1 MDKKTKFIFVTGGV
15 TSGLG
20 KGITAASLGRLLK
33 ARGYRVANQKLDPY
47 LNVDP
52 SNMSPIQHGEVFV
65 TDDGAECDIDVGH
78 YERFTDE
85 NLTNTSNITAG
96 KIYLS
101 VLERE
106 RAGAYEGK
114 TVQVIPHITD
124 HIKSVIQQV
133 AKDGSRDI
141 VITEIGGT
149 VGDME
154 SRPFLEAFR
163 QMVFDVGR
171 ENVLYVHVTLL
182 PYLDKGG
189 EIKTKPTQHS
199 VKELLSMGIQ
209 PDIIVCRTGHAM
221 TQEIKNK
228 IALYCNVDKECVI
241 ENIDCDSVYEVPIL
255 LEAENL
261 AGQALQKLGLTN
273 HHADLTDW
281 KAMIGRLKDIKD
293 SVKISLVGKYTD
305 LHDAYLSTVEALKA
319 AGAANGIEVDINW
332 VCAEAV
338 QNDETLL
345 NGSAGILIGRGF
357 GQRGSEGKIAAAKY
371 ARLNKIPCLGLGM
384 GMHAMAIEYARN
396 VLAHTDANSTEFN
409 EETNHP
415 IVHNPAN
422 KLRLGSYPCKIAPDT
437 LAYNIY
443 RQDFTE
449 ERHRHRYE
457 FNPAYRDTFAANGL
471 KFSGTSPDARFLE
484 ILELDANAHPWYL
497 GVLFNPQFKSRP
509 NVPHPIFS
517 SFIHAA
523 TLSLR
528 IQIPDQARDDRGCR
542 DDSTWFVI
550 TGIEPSH
557 PVIAGI
563 EGVGAQ
569 RHTPS

>member
-1 MDKKTKFIFVTGGV
+1 MDKETKFIFVTGGV

-33 ARGYRVANQKLDPY
+33 ARGYRVANQKMDPY

-85 NLTNTSNITAG
+85 NLTASSNITAG
-96 KIYLS
+96 KVYLS
-101 VLERE
+101 VLENE
-106 RAGAYEGK
+106 RAGKYDGK

-124 HIKSVIQQV
+124 HIKSLIQQV

-209 PDIIVCRTGHAM
+209 PDIIVCRTSRPISS
-221 TQEIKNK
+221 EIKDK
-228 IALYCNVDKECVI
+228 ISLFCNVARDCVI
-241 ENIDCDSVYEVPIL
+241 ENIDCDSVYQVPIL
-255 LEAENL
+255 LEAENF
-261 AGQALQKLGLTN
+261 ACQALARLGLPN
-273 HHADLTDW
+273 PSADLTDW
-281 KAMIGRLKDIKD
+281 NALLEKARAVEGR
-293 SVKISLVGKYTD
+293 VRISLVGKYIE

-319 AGAANGIEVDINW
+319 AAMANGTHIDINW
-332 VCAEAV
+332 VCAEAIGCG
-338 QNDETLL
+338 ETHLL
-345 NGSAGILIGRGF
+345 EGSDGILIARGF
-357 GQRGSEGKIAAAKY
+357 GERGFEGKVCAAKY
-371 ARLNKIPCLGLGM
+371 ARENKIPCLGLGM
-384 GMHAMAIEYARN
+384 GMQAMAVEFARG
-396 VLAHTDANSTEFN
+396 VLGHAAANSIEFDEN
-409 EETNHP
+409 TPHP
-415 IVHNPAN
+415 IVGTRAAN
-422 KLRLGSYPCKIAPDT
+422 LRLGSYPCKIAPDT
-437 LAYNIY
+437 LAHQIY
-443 RQDFTE
+443 RKDFTE

-457 FNPAYRDTFAANGL
+457 FNPAYREALAAAGL
-471 KFSGTSPDARFLE
+471 IFSGTSPDARYLE
-484 ILELDANAHPWYL
+484 MLELDAARHPWYL
-497 GVLFNPQFKSRP
+497 GALFNPQFKSRP
-509 NVPHPIFS
+509 NVPHPIFQ
-517 SFIHAA
+517 SFIAA
-523 TLSLR
+523 C
-528 IQIPDQARDDRGCR
+528 G
-542 DDSTWFVI
+542 
-550 TGIEPSH
+550 
-557 PVIAGI
+557 
-563 EGVGAQ
+563 
-569 RHTPS
+569 